1 VGEGIWAG
9 SFPERDAGQADG
21 LRRFLGNGEGF
32 TLIELLVVVV
42 IVGILAAISI
52 PVYLGQQERAQDTAA
67 QAQLRT
73 AATAQQLH
81 HAEEDAYATDAESL
95 EAHGFRQGDR
105 EVTVASGTDDSYCME
120 APGGTGGFHISQD
133 SGRPEPG
140 GCPAGP

>member
-1 VGEGIWAG
+1 
-9 SFPERDAGQADG
+9 
-21 LRRFLGNGEGF
+21 
-32 TLIELLVVVV
+32 VVV
-42 IVGILAAISI
+42 IVGILAAISM

-81 HAEEDAYATDAESL
+81 HAEEVAYAADAESL
-95 EAHGFRQGDR
+95 EVHGFRQGDR

-120 APGGTGGFHISQD
+120 ASGGTGSFHTSQD
-133 SGRPEPG
+133 SGRPAEPG